1 MKSETDFVNFLRK
14 IKTFDKNIIK
24 GIGDDCAIIKF
35 NSKKNYVITSDT
47 SLLGPHFTGDYTA
60 EEIGHKVLATNLSD
74 IASMGC
80 VPLYALYDITIPK
93 MSETWIKKFFSGTK
107 KLLNHHK
114 VSIIGGDTTK
124 GPLSISITLI
134 GVQKNSILTRSGA
147 KIGQD
152 IYVTGNIGN
161 ARAALILNKKTLGH
175 KYFRKYLVKP
185 TPRVAVGIELS
196 KFASSCVDISD
207 GLVKDL
213 KNIAMSSNKG
223 FEVDIDS
230 IPVDHNFD
238 KYVKHQFREECILG
252 GGEDYELCFTA
263 DNKYASKIRKI
274 SANHELKITKIGI
287 IKKSNFRYYSNN
299 QIYHPKECGFDHF
312 KSK

>member
-24 GIGDDCAIIKF
+24 GIGDDCAIIRF

-47 SLLGPHFTGDYTA
+47 SLLGPHFTEDYTP

-93 MSETWIKKFFSGTK
+93 MSETWIKKFFIGTR

-124 GPLSISITLI
+124 GPMSISITLI
-134 GVQKNSILTRSGA
+134 GVQKNGILTRSGA
-147 KIGQD
+147 KIGED

-161 ARAALILNKKTLGH
+161 ARAALILNKKTIGH

-185 TPRVAVGIELS
+185 TPRVGLGIELS

-213 KNIAMSSNKG
+213 KSIAISSKKG

-230 IPVDHNFD
+230 IPIDHNFN
-238 KYVKHQFREECILG
+238 KYVRHQFKEECILG

-263 DNKYASKIRKI
+263 DSKYSNKINNLSDKYKLR
-274 SANHELKITKIGI
+274 ITKIGI
-287 IKKSNFRYYSNN
+287 IKKSKFSYLAENKKY
-299 QIYHPKECGFDHF
+299 IPKESGFDHF